1 MREPLRTLVLAI
13 LTALILAAPSFA
25 QPEPGAESHLRL
37 AANHRG
43 GGAVVPVNRLMRA
56 VKRSNLRNGPG
67 THYDKVGLL
76 EVGQQVRVTGEA
88 GDWLR
93 VKTPSGD
100 TAFVYAPLLA
110 NMAQPTAATR
120 RQRPAPAP
128 RAVRSIDEA
137 HKAVWMMHNLE
148 PGETFDKNNSGS
160 SQKSVHVERDWELKS
175 RSSIRYLGVST
186 PPRYPRGNSCSLRV
200 WSRQRSNC
208 KGPPS
213 SDARR
218 RERLF
223 LGGDRHARTGPCAAL
238 WPPCHEPAPYR
249 DPRRIRHLQA
259 RADMACRL
267 SRGGATIRAAAG
279 EVLGAPPCRVDAV
292 GER

>member
-43 GGAVVPVNRLMRA
+43 GVDVVPVNRLMRA

-148 PGETFDKNNSGS
+148 PGETFDKNNSEHYRGS
-160 SQKSVHVERDWELKS
+160 AFAWGPRDFLTNVHVLQGSFKRKKT
-175 RSSIRYLGVST
+175 LGV
-186 PPRYPRGNSCSLRV
+186 PRGNRCTLS
-200 WSRQRSNC
+200 
-208 KGPPS
+208 G
-213 SDARR
+213 
-218 RERLF
+218 
-223 LGGDRHARTGPCAAL
+223 TG
-238 WPPCHEPAPYR
+238 
-249 DPRRIRHLQA
+249 
-259 RADMACRL
+259 
-267 SRGGATIRAAAG
+267 S
-279 EVLGAPPCRVDAV
+279 
-292 GER
+292 